1 MSADSDSLD
10 ALASSFQTLSEALQ
24 QTIDDLNS
32 SNQLGRAQQVTDA
45 QNKIDAA
52 AKKINNVSA
61 MIKLSNAAFSKLQLL
76 TTEINGKAEQIAQEE
91 QNVARIVGIASGV
104 VTLASDIAS
113 ANIEGA
119 ISAANDLTSIL
130 D

>member
-1 MSADSDSLD
+1 VSADSDSLD
-10 ALASSFQTLSEALQ
+10 ALASSLQTLSEALQ
-24 QTIDDLNS
+24 QTIDDLSS
-32 SNQLGRAQQVTDA
+32 SNDLGRAQQVTDA

-52 AKKINNVSA
+52 AKKINNASA
-61 MIKLSNAAFSKLQLL
+61 LIKLSNAAFSKLQLL
-76 TTEINGKAEQIAQEE
+76 TAEINGKADQIAQEE

-119 ISAANDLTSIL
+119 ISAANDITSIL

>member
-104 VTLASDIAS
+104 VTLASDIGS

>member
-1 MSADSDSLD
+1 VSADSDSLD
-10 ALASSFQTLSEALQ
+10 ALASSLQTLSEALQ

-32 SNQLGRAQQVTDA
+32 SNDLGRAQQVTDA
-45 QNKIDAA
+45 QNTIDAA
-52 AKKINNVSA
+52 AKKINNASA
-61 MIKLSNAAFSKLQLL
+61 LIKLSNAAFSKLQLL
-76 TTEINGKAEQIAQEE
+76 TAEINGKADQIAQEE

-119 ISAANDLTSIL
+119 ISAANDITSIL

>member
-1 MSADSDSLD
+1 VSADSDSLD
-10 ALASSFQTLSEALQ
+10 ALASSLQTLSEALQ

-32 SNQLGRAQQVTDA
+32 SNDLGRAQQVTDA

-52 AKKINNVSA
+52 AKKINNASA
-61 MIKLSNAAFSKLQLL
+61 LIKLSNAAFSKLQLL
-76 TTEINGKAEQIAQEE
+76 TAEINGKADQIAQEE

-119 ISAANDLTSIL
+119 ISAANDITSIL

>member
-10 ALASSFQTLSEALQ
+10 ALASSLQTLSEALQ

-32 SNQLGRAQQVTDA
+32 SNDLGRAQQVTDA

-52 AKKINNVSA
+52 AKKINNASA
-61 MIKLSNAAFSKLQLL
+61 LIKLSNAAFSKLQLL
-76 TTEINGKAEQIAQEE
+76 TAEINGKADQIAQEE

-119 ISAANDLTSIL
+119 ISAANDITSIL

>member
-10 ALASSFQTLSEALQ
+10 ALASSFQSLSEALQ

-104 VTLASDIAS
+104 VTLASDIGS

>member
-1 MSADSDSLD
+1 VSADSDSLD
-10 ALASSFQTLSEALQ
+10 ALASSLQTLSEALQ

-32 SNQLGRAQQVTDA
+32 SNDLGRAQQVTDA

-52 AKKINNVSA
+52 AKKINDASA
-61 MIKLSNAAFSKLQLL
+61 LIKLSNTAFSKLQLL
-76 TTEINGKAEQIAQEE
+76 TAEISGKADQIAQEE

-119 ISAANDLTSIL
+119 ISAANDITGIL